1 MSKTFVLDTNVLLH
15 DPEALLQFEDNDV
28 VIPLAVIIELD
39 GLKRGHGEIPAS
51 ARRSLRLIDD
61 FRRKGDLAA
70 GVELPGKGRI
80 RVDTGD
86 RGMDVSHQSADN
98 SIVLTAVRLKVN
110 NPDAVVMVSKD
121 TAVRIKAETLG
132 VSAENYR
139 SDKSTIFQKCG
150 RLIKAEDSLEEFGSV
165 RYRSTPSGLER
176 AVGKGEWGALEE
188 KGDPMGIAGRNPE
201 QQCALDALTARSVD
215 VVALTGRAGTGKT
228 LLALAAGIELCTR
241 MRAKTEGAGAGYEQ
255 VMVARPI
262 VPMGNDLGYLPG
274 EVGEKL
280 LPWMQPIYDNLDV
293 IVGTPGEGKDSNPA
307 FKYRSADYLIES
319 GVVHIEPLTYIRGRS
334 LPRRYLIIDEA
345 QNLRPLDVKTII
357 TRCGEGTKA
366 VFTGD
371 LDQIDQPY
379 LDATSNGLSYL
390 ISRFINEANFCYL
403 NLTISA
409 RSPLAEQGAE
419 LL

>member
-28 VIPLAVIIELD
+28 VIPLAVIVELD

-86 RGMDVSHQSADN
+86 RGMEASSQSADN

-110 NPDAVVMVSKD
+110 NPDPVVMVSKD

-150 RLIKAEDSLEEFGSV
+150 RLIEGGESVEEFGSV

-176 AVGKGEWGALEE
+176 IVGKGEWGDLEE
-188 KGDPMGIAGRNPE
+188 KDDPMGIAARNPE
-201 QQCALDALTARSVD
+201 QQCALDALSSRSVD

-228 LLALAAGIELCTR
+228 LLALASGIELCTR
-241 MRAKTEGAGAGYEQ
+241 MRAKAEGSGAGYEQ

-357 TRCGEGTKA
+357 TRCGEGTKV

-390 ISRFINEANFCYL
+390 ISRFINEVNFCYL
-403 NLTISA
+403 NLSISA

>member
-28 VIPLAVIIELD
+28 VIPLAVIVELD

-51 ARRSLRLIDD
+51 ARRSLRLIDS
-61 FRRKGDLAA
+61 FRKEGDIAV
-70 GVELPGKGRI
+70 GVELPGRGRL

-86 RGMDVSHQSADN
+86 RGMEASELSADN
-98 SIVLTAVRLKVN
+98 SIVLTAVRMKVN
-110 NPDAVVMVSKD
+110 NPDPVVMVSKD

-139 SDKSTIFQKCG
+139 SDKSTIFQSSGKVLDG
-150 RLIKAEDSLEEFGSV
+150 DGNGETFGSL
-165 RYRSTPSGLER
+165 RYRRMPSGLER
-176 AVGKGEWGALEE
+176 AVGQGEWAPLGEAGEC
-188 KGDPMGIAGRNPE
+188 MGIAGRNPE
-201 QQCALDALTARSVD
+201 QECALDALTARSVD
-215 VVALTGRAGTGKT
+215 VVALTGKAGTGKT

-241 MRAKTEGAGAGYEQ
+241 MRARAEGSAAGYEQ

-262 VPMGNDLGYLPG
+262 VPLGRDLGYLPG

-280 LPWMQPIYDNLDV
+280 IPWMQPIYDNLDV

-357 TRCGEGTKA
+357 TRCGEGTK
-366 VFTGD
+366 VIFTGD

-403 NLTISA
+403 NLSISA
-409 RSPLAEQGAE
+409 RSPLAEQAAE